1 MRGTEGLL
9 ARERRI
15 AGEIYTSDTAYRHLL
30 ALCDGCGH
38 RFTGSAGE
46 SRAVSYL
53 IERLTEYGLHHVR
66 AEEVPLTGWQ
76 RGDAYL
82 QVIGRDEI
90 RLDCLALPYSPVG
103 EVEAE
108 LLDLGSG
115 VPEVIAARASEIQGK
130 IVLVSSA
137 NPPMYS
143 RNVHRLEKYSR
154 IVQAGAVGFVFAGDE
169 PGQLAQTGALPIGAP
184 IPGVGVSRET
194 GSALTRALQAGPVRV
209 RLRVAGNT
217 HPIVAYNVVGELPG
231 EQARPWLIACAH
243 LDSHDIAPGANDNA
257 SGVAAVLEAARV
269 LALEGALPLP
279 ARFIFFTGEELGLFG
294 AYRYAATHQAEL
306 SEVRFVLNLDTVG
319 GPGRLTL
326 FLQGWPELLSRFQ
339 DQAQAIN
346 PESMVVDRLVPYSD
360 HFPFTLQGVPSAM
373 VASWSG
379 GSGRG
384 WGHTAADTVDKV
396 SPGSLQAAAAFTA
409 RLLLHL
415 AADPEPWPPHRTQ
428 EEVKMLLQKEGLEE
442 VMRLEGRWP
451 FASC

>member
-1 MRGTEGLL
+1 MMGMDDLL
-9 ARERRI
+9 ARERRM

-53 IERLTEYGLHHVR
+53 VERLTAYRLRHVHM
-66 AEEVPLTGWQ
+66 EEVPLAGWR
-76 RGDAYL
+76 RGEARL
-82 QVIGRDEI
+82 QAIGRDEVH
-90 RLDCLALPYSPVG
+90 LDCLALPYSPAG

-115 VPEVIAARASEIQGK
+115 VPEVIAARAGEIRGK

-154 IVQAGAVGFVFAGDE
+154 AVQAGAVGFVFVGDE
-169 PGQLAQTGALPIGAP
+169 PGQLAQTGALPAGAP

-194 GSALTRALQAGPVRV
+194 GSALARALQAGPVRV
-209 RLRVAGNT
+209 RLSVAGSIGPT
-217 HPIVAYNVVGELPG
+217 VAYNVVGELPS
-231 EQARPWLIACAH
+231 EQTGPWLVACAH

-257 SGVAAVLEAARV
+257 SGVVAVLEAART
-269 LALEGALPLP
+269 LALDGALPLP
-279 ARFIFFTGEELGLFG
+279 VRFVFFTGEELGLLG
-294 AYRYAATHQAEL
+294 AYRYVAAHQAEL
-306 SEVRFVLNLDTVG
+306 PEVRFVLNLDTVG
-319 GPGRLTL
+319 GPGKLAI
-326 FLQGWPELLSRFQ
+326 FLQGWPELLPRL
-339 DQAQAIN
+339 QAQAQVIN
-346 PESMVVDRLVPYSD
+346 PESLVVDRLVPYSD
-360 HFPFTLQGVPSAM
+360 HFPFALQGVPSAM

-379 GSGRG
+379 GGGRG

-396 SPGSLQAAAAFTA
+396 SPGSLQAAAALTA
-409 RLLLHL
+409 RLLLRL
-415 AADPEPWPPHRTQ
+415 AADREPWPAHRTQ
-428 EEVKMLLQKEGLEE
+428 DEVKALLQREGLEE

-451 FASC
+451 FG